1 MIIIT
6 ESFKRLGAHVCMC
19 AAFGKVEGF
28 SLVAMPAGLYGTFP
42 DDLAHSFLCGDEASS
57 VSLQAIVLPADS
69 NFLLIF
75 FFTNKNMK
83 PPKILMCSLT
93 LYYIRLNFS

>member
-1 MIIIT
+1 
-6 ESFKRLGAHVCMC
+6 MC

-57 VSLQAIVLPADS
+57 VSLQAIVLPAD
-69 NFLLIF
+69 F
-75 FFTNKNMK
+75 FFHQQKYEASKN
-83 PPKILMCSLT
+83 PHV
-93 LYYIRLNFS
+93 FSDFVLHQIKF